1 MINEIIGLPY
11 ARFSPYLKF
20 FRRNKRNFLL
30 TLSLSSKFLSK
41 TKYRFLKLSW
51 KIRRRRLHIWNHP
64 EKGTFTSMR
73 SPNRRTIII
82 FNPTQTN
89 SNEPQPISTISLT
102 SLNSFTNRFP
112 NGSQHAPSA
121 YRACITLALSM
132 LLTSFK
138 IQPHVCTS

>member
-1 MINEIIGLPY
+1 MCNEQFVLYIYRKTY
-11 ARFSPYLKF
+11 AFNRVSIDPQNYPEK
-20 FRRNKRNFLL
+20 
-30 TLSLSSKFLSK
+30 SKDVVFVFEVIPK
-41 TKYRFLKLSW
+41 
-51 KIRRRRLHIWNHP
+51 
-64 EKGTFTSMR
+64 KGTFISVR

-121 YRACITLALSM
+121 YRACITLTLSM